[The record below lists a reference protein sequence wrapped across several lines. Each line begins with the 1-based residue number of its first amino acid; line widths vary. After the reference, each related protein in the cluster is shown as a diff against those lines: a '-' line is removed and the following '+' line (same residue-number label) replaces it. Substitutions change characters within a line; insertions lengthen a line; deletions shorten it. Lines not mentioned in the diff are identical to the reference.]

1 MLRVSFARSPLKRTP
16 RSATEQEF
24 FVLSA
29 GTIDPALENVGEASK
44 VLLDRGDDSLERPAA
59 GANGGRE
66 VIYRTSRSALATTIG
81 RQRLASFPKDAIQA
95 LFRVRISLELLG
107 ATPISICDGTSR
119 MRAFDTISSLAIC
132 RR

>member
-29 GTIDPALENVGEASK
+29 GTIDRALESVDEVSK
-44 VLLDRGDDSLERPAA
+44 VLFDRGDDGLERSAA
-59 GANGGRE
+59 GANRGRDI
-66 VIYRTSRSALATTIG
+66 IYGASRSAHATTIG
-81 RQRLASFPKDAIQA
+81 RERLATFPKDAIQA

-107 ATPISICDGTSR
+107 ATPISICFGTSR